1 MKSKNICVYGAASD
15 RIHPDYLAGAEAL
28 GRAIR
33 DAGLGLVFGAGNTGV
48 MGACARGAQGG
59 RVIGVAPRFFDQP
72 GVLYPDCSW
81 MIFTDTMRQRK
92 RIMERLSAGFVMAPG
107 GIGTMEEFFEI
118 LTLRSLGRHRK
129 PVVILN
135 LRDYFHDVEIVLRR
149 AVAEGFAS
157 PELETL
163 YAVADT
169 PQEAVRRLLEA
180 MV

>member
-15 RIHPDYLAGAEAL
+15 RIHPDYLAGAELL
-28 GRAIR
+28 GREIR

-48 MGACARGAQGG
+48 
-59 RVIGVAPRFFDQP
+59 IGVAPRFFDQP
-72 GVLYPDCSW
+72 GVLYPHCTR

-118 LTLRSLGRHRK
+118 LTLRSLGRHQK
-129 PVVILN
+129 PVVVLN
-135 LRDYFHDVEIVLRR
+135 LRDYFHDLETVLRR

-157 PELETL
+157 QELETL

-169 PQEAVRRLLEA
+169 PHQAVQLLLEA
-180 MV
+180 TA